1 MSLSI
6 FFVVR
11 YRLQITA
18 LWLKNTSYR
27 QEFLNLLSVDEGLPS
42 NHIDEVEDLC
52 YNLFTLFVIDKDVW
66 IKVSFAELR

>member
-6 FFVVR
+6 FFVVG

-27 QEFLNLLSVDEGLPS
+27 QEFLDLLSVDEGLPS
-42 NHIDEVEDLC
+42 NNIDEVEDLC
-52 YNLFTLFVIDKDVW
+52 YNLFTLFVVDKDVW
-66 IKVSFAELR
+66 IKVGFAELR